1 MNSALLLAVALVVLS
16 SCPFIAQQTNPGS
29 SPVSPATLSASSGTS
44 DAAAAPM
51 RQVNGE
57 LLSKL
62 DSKTAK
68 DGDSVVVKTDE
79 KVTIAD
85 GTVIPKGSKLVG
97 HVTDVQAHGKGV
109 ANAKMVI
116 QLDHAELKG
125 GQSLPIHSVIQ
136 SLAPAT
142 DMAAGSDMGSASP
155 MGGVAATGGMSG
167 GRPGGGSAGSGGGQA
182 ANSVPVPAPASSDTG
197 PAMAGGS
204 GAPQPGRVVAKSGDI
219 AVRTTAI
226 PGILIASEASGQPL
240 PNASGMFYGAQ
251 QNIHLDSGTRMVL
264 SVAAAGADWN

>member
-1 MNSALLLAVALVVLS
+1 MH
-16 SCPFIAQQTNPGS
+16 
-29 SPVSPATLSASSGTS
+29 
-44 DAAAAPM
+44 
-51 RQVNGE
+51 QVNGE
-57 LLSKL
+57 LVSKL

-125 GQSLPIHSVIQ
+125 GQNLPIHSVIQ

-142 DMAAGSDMGSASP
+142 DMATGADMGGASP
-155 MGGVAATGGMSG
+155 MGGVPATGGGMSG
-167 GRPGGGSAGSGGGQA
+167 GRPGGGSAGSGRQA
-182 ANSVPVPAPASSDTG
+182 ANNVPAPAPASSDTG
-197 PAMAGGS
+197 PAMSDGS

-226 PGILIASEASGQPL
+226 PGVLIASEASGQPL

-264 SVAAAGADWN
+264 SVAAAGADRN